1 MIRDRR
7 RDQRAVRGKERYI
20 KTQKALKVSFNH
32 YSNQISSAHGLKM
45 NSRPFINMCS
55 FCVAESSCMRSIFI
69 GYFIASCMAPFSF
82 RTQIFVLLKLFLQ
95 NFMVMVLGGVVYD
108 ALARVFA
115 HAESEEIQA
124 IGEHIVHVLVN
135 LLFSLLYKEGR
146 GTQL

>member
-1 MIRDRR
+1 
-7 RDQRAVRGKERYI
+7 
-20 KTQKALKVSFNH
+20 
-32 YSNQISSAHGLKM
+32 
-45 NSRPFINMCS
+45 
-55 FCVAESSCMRSIFI
+55 
-69 GYFIASCMAPFSF
+69 
-82 RTQIFVLLKLFLQ
+82 
-95 NFMVMVLGGVVYD
+95 MVMVLGGVVYD